1 MAALI
6 IAHRGDSAHRPENT
20 MASFVSA
27 LEIGADILELDV
39 QLTKDGQLAVI
50 HDATVDRTTNGSGAI
65 RDMTLADLRELSA
78 GYPTLFGSAF
88 ADERVP
94 LLGEVLGFLKGRGRA
109 LIEIKKES
117 TSDDAESGIEALT
130 IAAVRKAGM
139 AGDVALISFETR
151 ALERCRALASEI
163 MRGHLFHRVTADQ
176 LIAGARAAQ
185 SDLVMPEKG
194 MLSDDLVARAQAEK
208 LKVATWVI
216 DDPEELI
223 ALSRYDLFAVASNR
237 PGVLLDATLETE

>member
-27 LEIGADILELDV
+27 LELGADILELDV
-39 QLTKDGQLAVI
+39 QLTKDGQLAVM
-50 HDATVDRTTNGSGAI
+50 HDATVDRTTNGSGSL
-65 RDMTLADLRELSA
+65 REMTLADLRELSA
-78 GYPTLFGSAF
+78 GYPSRFGAAF

-117 TSDDAESGIEALT
+117 LSDDAESGVEALT

-139 AGDVALISFETR
+139 AGDCALISFERR
-151 ALERCRALASEI
+151 ALERCRALAPEI
-163 MRGHLFHRVTADQ
+163 MRGHLFYRASIDELV
-176 LIAGARAAQ
+176 AGARAAQ
-185 SDLVMPEKG
+185 CDLVMPEKG

-223 ALSRYDLFAVASNR
+223 ALSRYNLFAVGSNC

>member
-20 MASFVSA
+20 MAAFVSA
-27 LEIGADILELDV
+27 LEMGADILELDV

-50 HDATVDRTTNGSGAI
+50 HDATLDRTTNGTGAVREI
-65 RDMTLADLRELSA
+65 ALTDLRELSA
-78 GYPTLFGSAF
+78 GYASRFGAAF

-117 TSDDAESGIEALT
+117 LSDDAVSGIEALS

-139 AGDVALISFETR
+139 AADVALISFERR
-151 ALERCRALASEI
+151 ALERCRALAPEI
-163 MRGHLFHRVTADQ
+163 MRGHLFYRASADE

-185 SDLVMPEKG
+185 CDLVMPEKG

-208 LKVATWVI
+208 LKVATWVV
-216 DDPEELI
+216 DDPEELV
-223 ALSRYDLFAVASNR
+223 ALARYNLFAVGSNC

>member
-20 MASFVSA
+20 MAAFVSA
-27 LEIGADILELDV
+27 LELGADILELDV
-39 QLTKDGQLAVI
+39 QLTKDGHLAVM
-50 HDATVDRTTNGSGAI
+50 HDETVDRTTNGKGAL
-65 RDMTLADLRELSA
+65 RDITLADLRELSA
-78 GYPTLFGSAF
+78 GYPSRFGAAF

-109 LIEIKKES
+109 LIELKQES
-117 TSDDAESGIEALT
+117 ISDDAESGIEALT

-139 AGDVALISFETR
+139 AGDVALISFEGR
-151 ALERCRALASEI
+151 ALERCRALAPEI
-163 MRGHLFHRVTADQ
+163 MRGQLFQRATADE
-176 LIAGARAAQ
+176 LIAGAQAVQ
-185 SDLVMPEKG
+185 CDLVMPEKG

-216 DDPEELI
+216 DDPEELL
-223 ALSRYDLFAVASNR
+223 ALNRYNLFAVASNR
-237 PGVLLDATLETE
+237 PGVLLEATLETE